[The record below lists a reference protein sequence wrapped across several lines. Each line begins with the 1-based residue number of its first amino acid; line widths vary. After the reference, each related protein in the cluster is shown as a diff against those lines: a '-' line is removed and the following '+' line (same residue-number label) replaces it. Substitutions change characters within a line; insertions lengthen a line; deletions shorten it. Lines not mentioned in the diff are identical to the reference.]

1 MKKRLDKYSI
11 YVVYYSMNNTKKDMD
26 NKLKKVAR
34 YILKE
39 LETFKQDPEFFDEIK
54 RTIQVKLWDKAKRKS
69 FFTGKISK
77 SALEN
82 GERVMEHWYGATRL
96 ALDIMEMKDPT
107 VDKIV
112 YEWTTKLTWN
122 YTTSEENQV
131 LKHNNQ
137 DYSLISELVNYK
149 K

>member
-1 MKKRLDKYSI
+1 
-11 YVVYYSMNNTKKDMD
+11 
-26 NKLKKVAR
+26 
-34 YILKE
+34 
-39 LETFKQDPEFFDEIK
+39 
-54 RTIQVKLWDKAKRKS
+54 
-69 FFTGKISK
+69 
-77 SALEN
+77 
-82 GERVMEHWYGATRL
+82 MEHWYGATRL

>member
-1 MKKRLDKYSI
+1 
-11 YVVYYSMNNTKKDMD
+11 
-26 NKLKKVAR
+26 
-34 YILKE
+34 
-39 LETFKQDPEFFDEIK
+39 
-54 RTIQVKLWDKAKRKS
+54 
-69 FFTGKISK
+69 
-77 SALEN
+77 
-82 GERVMEHWYGATRL
+82 
-96 ALDIMEMKDPT
+96 MEMKDPT